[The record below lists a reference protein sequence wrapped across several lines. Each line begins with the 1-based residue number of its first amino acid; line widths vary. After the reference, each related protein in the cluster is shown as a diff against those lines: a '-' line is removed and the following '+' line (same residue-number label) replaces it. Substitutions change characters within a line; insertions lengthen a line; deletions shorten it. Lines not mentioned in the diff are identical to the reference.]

1 MVLMYYLALHYDGV
15 RILGNNFLR
24 PAAFLV
30 MHLKWTASLL
40 SKASYW
46 NNFIQPLTN
55 TLTNFV
61 LNYKYNFQYN

>member
-1 MVLMYYLALHYDGV
+1 MYYLALHYDGV
-15 RILGNNFLR
+15 SILGNNFLR

-46 NNFIQPLTN
+46 NNFIQPLT
-55 TLTNFV
+55 
-61 LNYKYNFQYN
+61 Y